1 MLKLRWLPAA
11 VLSTVLAL
19 PVTASATWLQ
29 PHTRQEAIPQAE
41 IQRPLVVG
49 KSWLEADLDFAWK
62 HSDSH
67 WLGDAPANLGMTE
80 GTHWERERN
89 DGQWDHRTISLGL
102 RWGFARNLEFNLR
115 VPVVWAQV
123 WNERMVAEDGS
134 PAPITSVGLGDVHTG
149 IRVQA
154 LRLQN
159 AQGNISNS
167 LVFGLDMR
175 LPTGAESPGT
185 YIGGPNNIVTIITGA
200 GTWGWDLYARY
211 RQHLAVLGID
221 LGIGYQLNP
230 SNTVMYLL
238 DTETAF
244 FNRALDP
251 GDVVHGDFKLT
262 LQPIKQIAIQGGLDI
277 EYRTVTKWGHTVDTL
292 PYCRECY
299 EVPNSEG
306 LYMDLVARLMF
317 DPTQHLG
324 IDVHFEY
331 TLAGRRNFLWPLEE
345 ISPSRGWTLGGN
357 VSYRF

>member
-1 MLKLRWLPAA
+1 MLMHRRLLAA
-11 VLSTVLAL
+11 VVATVLAL
-19 PVTASATWLQ
+19 PATASATWLQ

-49 KSWLEADLDFAWK
+49 KSWLEADIGFSWK

-67 WLGDAPANLGMTE
+67 WLGSETTNLGFTE
-80 GTHWERERN
+80 GEQWEMERN
-89 DGQWDHRTISLGL
+89 EGAWDYRKFDIGL
-102 RWGFARNLEFNLR
+102 RWGFARNIEFNLR
-115 VPVVWAQV
+115 VPVIWAQV
-123 WNERMVAEDGS
+123 WNNRMMNEDGT
-134 PAPITSVGLGDVHTG
+134 PNPITSVGLGDVHTG

-159 AQGNISNS
+159 PNGKISNS
-167 LVFGLDMR
+167 LVIGLDMR

-211 RQHLAVLGID
+211 RQHLAILGID
-221 LGIGYQLNP
+221 LGFGYVLNP
-230 SNTVMYLL
+230 SNTVQYLL

-244 FNRALDP
+244 FNRSIDP
-251 GDVVHGDFKLT
+251 GDVVHGDIKIAV
-262 LQPIKQIAIQGGLDI
+262 QPVKQIALQVGVDI
-277 EYRTVTKWGHTVDTL
+277 DYRLATKWGHTVDTL
-292 PYCRECY
+292 PYCRDC
-299 EVPNSEG
+299 EVVANSEG
-306 LYMDLVARLMF
+306 LYMDLIARLIL

-324 IDVHFEY
+324 VDVYFEY